1 MSRPRS
7 VIQIS
12 DQKYKDQSTK
22 NLGIQAQNSALY
34 SGQHLVESYMKT
46 RQHIADES
54 SAAISISGKQNLI
67 EKKIKQR
74 EQILNDSILATR
86 LQDQIMSQYL

>member
-1 MSRPRS
+1 LHEANEFIKKKRSVTNEKISKLIKMSRPRS

-46 RQHIADES
+46 R
-54 SAAISISGKQNLI
+54 
-67 EKKIKQR
+67 
-74 EQILNDSILATR
+74 
-86 LQDQIMSQYL
+86 

>member
-46 RQHIADES
+46 R
-54 SAAISISGKQNLI
+54 
-67 EKKIKQR
+67 
-74 EQILNDSILATR
+74 
-86 LQDQIMSQYL
+86 